1 MGPKI
6 LHRPG
11 LIRPTGSQ
19 GQSRIFEP
27 IGSISQSIADTR
39 NIIVVKLIKSVI
51 ANPTE
56 GQEGLRPVRSPKSF
70 SEAHHLQLS
79 RSMLI
84 RYIIVVKL
92 IKSVIANPTV
102 GEIKIILRDT
112 VDRHEKDT
120 PWKNDFSLFPRTYN
134 EKIISIYDDRIV
146 KRTGS
151 ENDFGLRVAQ

>member
-1 MGPKI
+1 MTTCPEN
-6 LHRPG
+6 LHWPG
-11 LIRPTGSQ
+11 LIRPSGSQ
-19 GQSRIFEP
+19 GQSRIFGP

-120 PWKNDFSLFPRTYN
+120 P
-134 EKIISIYDDRIV
+134 
-146 KRTGS
+146 
-151 ENDFGLRVAQ
+151 

>member
-1 MGPKI
+1 MGSKI

-11 LIRPTGSQ
+11 LIRPSGSQ

-79 RSMLI
+79 RSMLV
-84 RYIIVVKL
+84 RNIIVVKL
-92 IKSVIANPTV
+92 IKSVIVNPT
-102 GEIKIILRDT
+102 E
-112 VDRHEKDT
+112 EQ
-120 PWKNDFSLFPRTYN
+120 
-134 EKIISIYDDRIV
+134 E
-146 KRTGS
+146 
-151 ENDFGLRVAQ
+151 GLRPVRSPKSFSEAPSPSTISFYVNSVYNSSEIDKIRYCQPSR